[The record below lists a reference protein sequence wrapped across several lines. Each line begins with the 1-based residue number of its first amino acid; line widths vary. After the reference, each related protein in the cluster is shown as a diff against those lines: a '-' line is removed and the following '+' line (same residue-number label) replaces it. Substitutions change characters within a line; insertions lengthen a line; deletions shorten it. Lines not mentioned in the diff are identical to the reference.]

1 MFLGRKFLQYCIEKN
16 DVNSRNSYKKLNSY
30 THFLVMSYESAE
42 AQIQDIKEN
51 PPSLI
56 IADEVHKLRKSSSNL
71 YKAFSKVKWKTFGA

>member
-1 MFLGRKFLQYCIEKN
+1 MLTVEIHIRTKFI
-16 DVNSRNSYKKLNSY
+16 Y
-30 THFLVMSYESAE
+30 TPAMSYESAE

-71 YKAFSKVKWKTFGA
+71 